1 MAKMDWPFYVFV
13 GAFCLN
19 QGLALSNLNGERA
32 PDVAKRSVDDGPQA
46 NAHIIEKRDDDD
58 PPPTGL
64 PGPFNRPPLG
74 GGGNAPNSIQ
84 HKRSVDDGPQA
95 NAHIIEK
102 RDDSDPPPTGFPGPL
117 TRPTRPPLGGGHE
130 ESALPHRRSVDD
142 FLGDDGEGGMSISH
156 VIHKREDVKED
167 ASLTGDGA
175 MPISHV
181 IHKREEVEDLVD
193 DDEGGMSISHVIRKR
208 EEVEDE
214 GGMSISH
221 VIRKREEVE
230 DEGGMSIS
238 HVIRKREVVEDE
250 GGMSISHVIRK
261 REEVEDEGGMS
272 ISHVIRKREEPLKL
286 DTDSETTTPPVRRP
300 RNKRKTA
307 KQDASLTGDGAM
319 PISHVI
325 HKREQVEEEPI
336 KLDTDSETTTP
347 PVRRPRN
354 KRKTVKQDASL
365 TGDGPAN

>member
-32 PDVAKRSVDDGPQA
+32 PDVA
-46 NAHIIEKRDDDD
+46 
-58 PPPTGL
+58 
-64 PGPFNRPPLG
+64 
-74 GGGNAPNSIQ
+74 
-84 HKRSVDDGPQA
+84 KRSVDDGPQA

-272 ISHVIRKREEPLKL
+272 ISHVIRKREVVEDEGGMSISHVIRKREEPLKL